1 MGSIKDKKNAGI
13 WNLGKRIPKILPTFK
28 LQNQVMITLFKNI
41 KQLTGIQTDSTKLK
55 LAGKEMSTLTSI
67 ENAFLLVE
75 NDLIKDFGEMTNLP
89 TVSVDQTVDLSG
101 KIVLPAWCDSHTHL
115 VFAGTRETEFVDRI
129 NGLTY
134 EEIAARGGGILNSA
148 KRLQNAT
155 EEELFQSAWARL
167 DEIKSMGTGAVEI
180 KSGYGLSLEA
190 ELKILRVIKRLKAES
205 ELTIKATFLGAHAV
219 PPEFKGNKKGYLDML
234 INEVLPIVHEE
245 NLADYIDIFCETNYF
260 TVDDAERIM
269 EAGAKYGLTPKIH
282 VNQFTSIGGIQV
294 GIKHK
299 ALSLDHLEVMTEQ
312 DIADLQESETM
323 PTALPSCSF
332 FLKIPFAP
340 VRKMIDQGL
349 AIALA
354 TDYNPG
360 STPSGKIPFVISLAC
375 IYQRLTPE
383 EAINA
388 VTLNS
393 AYAMGISD
401 THGSITVGKK
411 ANLIITKEISS
422 YNFIPYSFGG
432 NHIEQ
437 VILNGGR
444 SINP

>member
-1 MGSIKDKKNAGI
+1 MK
-13 WNLGKRIPKILPTFK
+13 T
-28 LQNQVMITLFKNI
+28 TYTNI
-41 KQLTGIQTDSTKLK
+41 KQLSGIQEDISVLKLK
-55 LAGKEMSTLTSI
+55 GKEMGILNTI
-67 ENAFLLVE
+67 ENAYLETE
-75 NDLIKDFGEMTNLP
+75 NGLISGFGKMENLP
-89 TVSVDQTVDLSG
+89 ESNNTKLVDCTG
-101 KIVLPAWCDSHTHL
+101 KIILPAWCDSHTHL

-134 EEIAARGGGILNSA
+134 EEIAARGGGIINSA
-148 KRLQNAT
+148 KRLQTAS
-155 EEELFQSAWARL
+155 EEDLYKTAWTRL
-167 DEIKSMGTGAVEI
+167 EEIKSHGTGAVEI

-190 ELKILRVIKRLKAES
+190 ELKILRVIKRLKS
-205 ELTIKATFLGAHAV
+205 DSDLTIKATFLGAHAV
-219 PPEFKGNKKGYLDML
+219 SPEFKGNKDGYLDML
-234 INEVLPIVHEE
+234 IDEVLPVIKAE

-260 TVDDAERIM
+260 TVADAERIM
-269 EAGAKYGLTPKIH
+269 AAGAKYGLQSKIH
-282 VNQFTSIGGIQV
+282 VNQFTSIGGIQA
-294 GIKHK
+294 GIKHN
-299 ALSLDHLEVMTEQ
+299 ALSLDHLEVMTEK
-312 DIADLQESETM
+312 DIEDLHQSETM

-340 VRKMIDQGL
+340 VRKMIDEGL

-375 IYQRLTPE
+375 IYQKLTPE

-411 ANLIITKEISS
+411 SNIIITKEISS
-422 YNFIPYSFGG
+422 YNYIPYAFGG
-432 NHIEQ
+432 NHVER
-437 VILNGGR
+437 VLLG
-444 SINP
+444 

>member
-1 MGSIKDKKNAGI
+1 MK
-13 WNLGKRIPKILPTFK
+13 T
-28 LQNQVMITLFKNI
+28 TYTNI
-41 KQLTGIQTDSTKLK
+41 KQLSGIQEDISVLKLK
-55 LAGKEMSTLTSI
+55 GKEMGILNTI
-67 ENAFLLVE
+67 ENAYLETE
-75 NDLIKDFGEMTNLP
+75 NGLISGFGKMENLP
-89 TVSVDQTVDLSG
+89 ESDNTKLVDCTR

-115 VFAGTRETEFVDRI
+115 VFTGTRETEFVDRI

-134 EEIAARGGGILNSA
+134 EEIAARGGGIINSA
-148 KRLQNAT
+148 KRLQTAS
-155 EEELFQSAWARL
+155 EEELYKAAWTRL
-167 DEIKSMGTGAVEI
+167 EEIKSHGTGAVEI

-190 ELKILRVIKRLKAES
+190 ELKILRVIKRLKS
-205 ELTIKATFLGAHAV
+205 DSDLTIKATFLGAHAV
-219 PPEFKGNKKGYLDML
+219 PPEFKGNKDGYLDML
-234 INEVLPIVHEE
+234 IDEVLPVIKAE

-260 TVDDAERIM
+260 TVADAERIM
-269 EAGAKYGLTPKIH
+269 EAGAKYGLKSKIH
-282 VNQFTSIGGIQV
+282 VNQFTSIGGIQA
-294 GIKHK
+294 GIKHN
-299 ALSLDHLEVMTEQ
+299 ALSLDHLEVMTEN
-312 DIADLQESETM
+312 DIEDLHQSETM

-340 VRKMIDQGL
+340 VRKMIDEGL

-375 IYQRLTPE
+375 IYQKLTPE

-411 ANLIITKEISS
+411 SNIIITKEISS
-422 YNFIPYSFGG
+422 YNYIPYAFGG
-432 NHIEQ
+432 NHVER
-437 VILNGGR
+437 VLLG
-444 SINP
+444 

>member
-1 MGSIKDKKNAGI
+1 MK
-13 WNLGKRIPKILPTFK
+13 T
-28 LQNQVMITLFKNI
+28 TYTNI
-41 KQLTGIQTDSTKLK
+41 KQLAGIQENKTIKKLS
-55 LAGKEMSTLTSI
+55 GKEMSVLNTI
-67 ENAFLLVE
+67 EDAYLHTE
-75 NDLIKDFGEMTNLP
+75 NGYITGFGKMAELSQSLIQQEIDC
-89 TVSVDQTVDLSG
+89 SG

-134 EEIAARGGGILNSA
+134 EEIAARGGGIINSA
-148 KRLQNAT
+148 KRLQSST
-155 EEELFQSAWARL
+155 EEELYQAAWARL
-167 DEIKSMGTGAVEI
+167 EEIKSHGTGAVEI
-180 KSGYGLSLEA
+180 KSGYGLSLDA
-190 ELKILRVIKRLKAES
+190 ELKILRVIKRLKADS
-205 ELTIKATFLGAHAV
+205 DLTIKATFLGAHAV
-219 PPEFKGNKKGYLDML
+219 PPEFKGNKEGYLDML
-234 INEVLPIVHEE
+234 IHEVLPIIHQEG
-245 NLADYIDIFCETNYF
+245 LADYIDIFCETNYF
-260 TVDDAERIM
+260 SVADAERIM
-269 EAGAKYGLTPKIH
+269 EAGTNYGLQSKIH
-282 VNQFTSIGGIQV
+282 VNQFTSIGGIQA
-294 GIKHK
+294 GIKHN
-299 ALSLDHLEVMTEQ
+299 ALSLDHLEVMTDQ
-312 DIADLQESETM
+312 DIADLHHSETM

-340 VRKMIDQGL
+340 VRKMIDEGL

-375 IYQRLTPE
+375 IYQRLTPK

-422 YNFIPYSFGG
+422 YNYIPYAFGG
-432 NHIEQ
+432 NHIES
-437 VILNGGR
+437 VVLG
-444 SINP
+444 

>member
-1 MGSIKDKKNAGI
+1 
-13 WNLGKRIPKILPTFK
+13 
-28 LQNQVMITLFKNI
+28 MITLLKNI
-41 KQLTGIQTDSTKLK
+41 KQLTGIQTDSSKLK
-55 LAGKEMSTLTSI
+55 LSGKEMSTLSSI
-67 ENAFLLVE
+67 ENAFLLIE
-75 NDLIKDFGEMTNLP
+75 NDLIKSFGKMTDLP
-89 TVSVDQTVDLSG
+89 EVSVDQTINLSG

-148 KRLQNAT
+148 KRLQQAT

-167 DEIKSMGTGAVEI
+167 DEIKNMGTGAVEI

-190 ELKILRVIKRLKAES
+190 ELKILRVIKRLKTES

-219 PPEFKGNKKGYLDML
+219 PPEFKGNKEGYLDLL
-234 INEVLPIVHEE
+234 INEVLPIIHQE

-260 TVDDAERIM
+260 TVADAERIM
-269 EAGAKYGLTPKIH
+269 EAGANYGLKPKIH
-282 VNQFTSIGGIQV
+282 VNQFTSIGGIQA

-312 DIADLQESETM
+312 DITDLHDSETM

-401 THGSITVGKK
+401 THGSITIGKK

-437 VILNGGR
+437 VILNGI
-444 SINP
+444 SNQP

>member
-1 MGSIKDKKNAGI
+1 MK
-13 WNLGKRIPKILPTFK
+13 T
-28 LQNQVMITLFKNI
+28 TYTNI
-41 KQLTGIQTDSTKLK
+41 KQLSGIQDNISTLKLK
-55 LAGKEMSTLTSI
+55 GKEMSKLNTI
-67 ENAFLLVE
+67 ENAYLETE
-75 NDLIKDFGEMTNLP
+75 NGLITGYGAMADVLGSAIQNE
-89 TVSVDQTVDLSG
+89 VDCTG
-101 KIVLPAWCDSHTHL
+101 KVMLPAWCDSHTHL

-134 EEIAARGGGILNSA
+134 EEIAARGGGIINSA
-148 KRLQNAT
+148 KRLQQAS
-155 EEELFQSAWARL
+155 EEELYKAAWTRL
-167 DEIKSMGTGAVEI
+167 EEIKSHGTGAVEI

-190 ELKILRVIKRLKAES
+190 ELKILRVIKRLKEDS

-219 PPEFKGNKKGYLDML
+219 PPEYKGNKEGYLDLL
-234 INEVLPIVHEE
+234 IDEVLPVIKEE
-245 NLADYIDIFCETNYF
+245 KLADYIDIFCETNYF
-260 TVDDAERIM
+260 TVADTERIM
-269 EAGAKYGLTPKIH
+269 EAGASYGLQSKIH
-282 VNQFTSIGGIQV
+282 VNQFTSIGGIQA

-299 ALSLDHLEVMTEQ
+299 ALSLDHLEVMTDQ
-312 DIADLQESETM
+312 DIADLHHSDTM

-340 VRKMIDQGL
+340 VRKMIDEGL

-401 THGSITVGKK
+401 THGSITIGKK

-422 YNFIPYSFGG
+422 YNYIPYAFGG
-432 NHIEQ
+432 NHVER
-437 VILNGGR
+437 VILGGK
-444 SINP
+444 

>member
-1 MGSIKDKKNAGI
+1 M
-13 WNLGKRIPKILPTFK
+13 KITY
-28 LQNQVMITLFKNI
+28 TNI
-41 KQLTGIQTDSTKLK
+41 KQLSGIQDNISTLKLK
-55 LAGKEMSTLTSI
+55 GKEMSKLKSV
-67 ENAFLLVE
+67 ENAYLESE
-75 NDLIKDFGEMTNLP
+75 NGLITGFGEMADLP
-89 TVSVDQTVDLSG
+89 ISVIQNEVDCTG
-101 KIVLPAWCDSHTHL
+101 KVILPAWCDSHTHL

-134 EEIAARGGGILNSA
+134 EEIAARGGGIINSA
-148 KRLQNAT
+148 KRLQQAS
-155 EEELFQSAWARL
+155 EEELYTAAWTRL
-167 DEIKSMGTGAVEI
+167 EEIKSHGTGAVEI

-190 ELKILRVIKRLKAES
+190 ELKILRVIKRLKKDS
-205 ELTIKATFLGAHAV
+205 ELTIKSTFLGAHAV
-219 PPEFKGNKKGYLDML
+219 PPEYKGNKEGYLDML
-234 INEVLPIVHEE
+234 IDEVLPVIKEE

-260 TVDDAERIM
+260 TVADTERIM
-269 EAGAKYGLTPKIH
+269 EAGASYGLQSKIH
-282 VNQFTSIGGIQV
+282 VNQFTSIGGIQA

-299 ALSLDHLEVMTEQ
+299 ALSLDHLEVMTDQ
-312 DIADLQESETM
+312 DIADLHHSDTM

-340 VRKMIDQGL
+340 VRKMIDEGL

-401 THGSITVGKK
+401 THGSITIGKK

-422 YNFIPYSFGG
+422 YNYIPYAFGG
-432 NHIEQ
+432 NHIER
-437 VILNGGR
+437 VILNGK
-444 SINP
+444 

>member
-1 MGSIKDKKNAGI
+1 MK
-13 WNLGKRIPKILPTFK
+13 TF
-28 LQNQVMITLFKNI
+28 LINI
-41 KQLTGIQTDSTKLK
+41 KQLAGIQEDISKLK
-55 LAGKEMSTLTSI
+55 LKGKEMGVLTTLENAYLEI
-67 ENAFLLVE
+67 ENG
-75 NDLIKDFGEMTNLP
+75 LISGFGEMRSLP
-89 TVSVDQTVDLSG
+89 NTDNSKIEDCSG
-101 KIVLPAWCDSHTHL
+101 KVVLPAWCDSHTHL

-134 EEIAARGGGILNSA
+134 EEVAARGGGIINSA
-148 KRLQNAT
+148 KRLQTAT
-155 EEELFQSAWARL
+155 EEELYQAAWTRL
-167 DEIKSMGTGAVEI
+167 EEIKSMGTGAVEI
-180 KSGYGLSLEA
+180 KSGYGLSFDA

-205 ELTIKATFLGAHAV
+205 DLTIKATFLGAHAV
-219 PPEFKGNKKGYLDML
+219 PPEFKGNKDGYLDML
-234 INEVLPIVHEE
+234 INEVLSVIKEE

-260 TVDDAERIM
+260 TVADAERIM
-269 EAGAKYGLTPKIH
+269 EAGASIGLQSKIH
-282 VNQFTSIGGIQV
+282 VNQFTSIGGIQA

-299 ALSLDHLEVMTEQ
+299 ALSLDHLEVMTDE
-312 DIADLQESETM
+312 DIEDLHKSETM

-388 VTLNS
+388 VTMNS

-422 YNFIPYSFGG
+422 YNYIPYAFGG
-432 NHIEQ
+432 NHVER
-437 VILNGGR
+437 VILGGK
-444 SINP
+444 

>member
-1 MGSIKDKKNAGI
+1 MKSREIMK
-13 WNLGKRIPKILPTFK
+13 T
-28 LQNQVMITLFKNI
+28 TYTNI
-41 KQLTGIQTDSTKLK
+41 KQLAGIQKNKTVKKLS
-55 LAGKEMSTLTSI
+55 GKEMSVLNTI
-67 ENAFLLVE
+67 EDAYLHTE
-75 NDLIKDFGEMTNLP
+75 NGYITGFGKMAELSNSLIQQEIDCY
-89 TVSVDQTVDLSG
+89 G

-134 EEIAARGGGILNSA
+134 EEIAARGGGIINSA
-148 KRLQNAT
+148 KRLQSST
-155 EEELFQSAWARL
+155 EEELYQAAWARL
-167 DEIKSMGTGAVEI
+167 EEIKSHGTGAVEI
-180 KSGYGLSLEA
+180 KSGYGLSLDA
-190 ELKILRVIKRLKAES
+190 ELKILRVIKRLKADS
-205 ELTIKATFLGAHAV
+205 DLTIKATFLGAHAV
-219 PPEFKGNKKGYLDML
+219 PPEFKGNKEGYLDML
-234 INEVLPIVHEE
+234 IHEVLPIIHKEG
-245 NLADYIDIFCETNYF
+245 LADYIDIFCETNYF
-260 TVDDAERIM
+260 SVADTERIM
-269 EAGAKYGLTPKIH
+269 EAGTNYGLQSKIH
-282 VNQFTSIGGIQV
+282 VNQFTSIGGIQA
-294 GIKHK
+294 GIKHN
-299 ALSLDHLEVMTEQ
+299 ALSIDHLEVMTDQ
-312 DIADLQESETM
+312 DIADLHRSETM

-422 YNFIPYSFGG
+422 YNYIPYAFGG
-432 NHIEQ
+432 NHIERI
-437 VILNGGR
+437 VLD
-444 SINP
+444 

>member
-1 MGSIKDKKNAGI
+1 MK
-13 WNLGKRIPKILPTFK
+13 T
-28 LQNQVMITLFKNI
+28 TYTNI
-41 KQLTGIQTDSTKLK
+41 KQLSGIQDNISTLKLK
-55 LAGKEMSTLTSI
+55 GKEMSKLKSV
-67 ENAFLLVE
+67 ENAYLESE
-75 NDLIKDFGEMTNLP
+75 NGLITGFGEMADLP
-89 TVSVDQTVDLSG
+89 ISVIQNEVDCTG
-101 KIVLPAWCDSHTHL
+101 KVILPAWCDSHTHL

-134 EEIAARGGGILNSA
+134 EEIAARGGGIINSA
-148 KRLQNAT
+148 KRLQQAS
-155 EEELFQSAWARL
+155 EEELYTAAWTRL
-167 DEIKSMGTGAVEI
+167 EEIKSHGTGAVEI

-190 ELKILRVIKRLKAES
+190 ELKILRVIKRLKKDS
-205 ELTIKATFLGAHAV
+205 ELTIKSTFLGAHAV
-219 PPEFKGNKKGYLDML
+219 PPEYKGNKEGYLDML
-234 INEVLPIVHEE
+234 IDEVLPVIKEE

-260 TVDDAERIM
+260 TVADTERIM
-269 EAGAKYGLTPKIH
+269 EAGASYGLQSKIH
-282 VNQFTSIGGIQV
+282 VNQFTSIGGIQA
-294 GIKHK
+294 GIRHK
-299 ALSLDHLEVMTEQ
+299 ALSLDHLEVMTDQ
-312 DIADLQESETM
+312 DIADLHHSDTM

-340 VRKMIDQGL
+340 VRKMIDEGL

-401 THGSITVGKK
+401 THGSITIGKK

-422 YNFIPYSFGG
+422 YNYIPYAFGG
-432 NHIEQ
+432 NHIER
-437 VILNGGR
+437 VILNGK
-444 SINP
+444 

>member
-1 MGSIKDKKNAGI
+1 MK
-13 WNLGKRIPKILPTFK
+13 T
-28 LQNQVMITLFKNI
+28 TYTNI
-41 KQLTGIQTDSTKLK
+41 KQLSGIQEDISVLKLK
-55 LAGKEMSTLTSI
+55 GKEMGILNTI
-67 ENAFLLVE
+67 ENAYLETE
-75 NDLIKDFGEMTNLP
+75 NGLISGFGKMENLP
-89 TVSVDQTVDLSG
+89 ESNNTKLVDCTG
-101 KIVLPAWCDSHTHL
+101 KIILPAWCDSHTHL

-134 EEIAARGGGILNSA
+134 EEIAARGGGIINSA
-148 KRLQNAT
+148 KRLQTAS
-155 EEELFQSAWARL
+155 EEELYKTAWTRL
-167 DEIKSMGTGAVEI
+167 EEIKSHGTGAVEI

-190 ELKILRVIKRLKAES
+190 ELKILRVIKRLKS
-205 ELTIKATFLGAHAV
+205 DSDLTIKATFLGAHAV
-219 PPEFKGNKKGYLDML
+219 PPEFKGNKDGYLDML
-234 INEVLPIVHEE
+234 IDEVLPVIKAE

-260 TVDDAERIM
+260 TVADAERIM
-269 EAGAKYGLTPKIH
+269 EAGTKYGLKSKIH
-282 VNQFTSIGGIQV
+282 VNQFTSIGGIQA
-294 GIKHK
+294 GIKHN
-299 ALSLDHLEVMTEQ
+299 ALSLDHLEVMTEK
-312 DIADLQESETM
+312 DIEDLHQSETM

-340 VRKMIDQGL
+340 VRKMIDEGL

-375 IYQRLTPE
+375 IYQKLTPE

-411 ANLIITKEISS
+411 SNIIITKEISS
-422 YNFIPYSFGG
+422 YNYIPYAFGG
-432 NHIEQ
+432 NHVER
-437 VILNGGR
+437 VLLG
-444 SINP
+444 

>member
-1 MGSIKDKKNAGI
+1 MK
-13 WNLGKRIPKILPTFK
+13 TF
-28 LQNQVMITLFKNI
+28 LINI
-41 KQLTGIQTDSTKLK
+41 KQLAGIQEDISKLK
-55 LAGKEMSTLTSI
+55 LKGKEMGVLTTLENAYLEI
-67 ENAFLLVE
+67 ENG
-75 NDLIKDFGEMTNLP
+75 LISGFGEMRSLP
-89 TVSVDQTVDLSG
+89 NTDNSKIEDCSG
-101 KIVLPAWCDSHTHL
+101 KVVLPAWCDSHTHL

-134 EEIAARGGGILNSA
+134 EEVAARGGGIINSA
-148 KRLQNAT
+148 KRLQTAT
-155 EEELFQSAWARL
+155 EEELYQAAWTRL
-167 DEIKSMGTGAVEI
+167 EEIKSMGTGAVEI
-180 KSGYGLSLEA
+180 KSGYGLSFDA

-205 ELTIKATFLGAHAV
+205 DLTIKATFLGAHAV
-219 PPEFKGNKKGYLDML
+219 PPEFKGNKDGYLDML
-234 INEVLPIVHEE
+234 INEVLPVIKEE
-245 NLADYIDIFCETNYF
+245 NLADYIDIFCEINYF
-260 TVDDAERIM
+260 TVADAERIM
-269 EAGAKYGLTPKIH
+269 EAGASIGLQSKIH
-282 VNQFTSIGGIQV
+282 VNQFTSIGGIQA

-299 ALSLDHLEVMTEQ
+299 ALSLDHLEVMTDE
-312 DIADLQESETM
+312 DIEDLHKSETM

-388 VTLNS
+388 VTMNS
-393 AYAMGISD
+393 AYAMGISN

-422 YNFIPYSFGG
+422 YNYIPYAFGG
-432 NHIEQ
+432 NHVER
-437 VILNGGR
+437 VILGGK
-444 SINP
+444 

>member
-1 MGSIKDKKNAGI
+1 MK
-13 WNLGKRIPKILPTFK
+13 T
-28 LQNQVMITLFKNI
+28 TYTNI
-41 KQLTGIQTDSTKLK
+41 KQLSGIQEDISVLKLK
-55 LAGKEMSTLTSI
+55 GKEMGILNTI
-67 ENAFLLVE
+67 ENAYLETE
-75 NDLIKDFGEMTNLP
+75 NGMISGFGKMENLP
-89 TVSVDQTVDLSG
+89 ESDNTKLVDCTG
-101 KIVLPAWCDSHTHL
+101 KIILPAWCDSHTHL

-134 EEIAARGGGILNSA
+134 EEIAARGGGIINSA
-148 KRLQNAT
+148 KRLQTAS
-155 EEELFQSAWARL
+155 EEDLYKTAWTRL
-167 DEIKSMGTGAVEI
+167 EEIKSHGTGAVEI

-190 ELKILRVIKRLKAES
+190 ELKILRVIKRLKS
-205 ELTIKATFLGAHAV
+205 DSDLTIKATFLGAHAV
-219 PPEFKGNKKGYLDML
+219 PPEFKGNKDGYLDML
-234 INEVLPIVHEE
+234 IDEVLPVIKAE

-260 TVDDAERIM
+260 TVADAERIM
-269 EAGAKYGLTPKIH
+269 AAGAKYGLQSKIH
-282 VNQFTSIGGIQV
+282 VNQFTSIGGIQA
-294 GIKHK
+294 GIKHN
-299 ALSLDHLEVMTEQ
+299 ALSLDHLEVMTEN
-312 DIADLQESETM
+312 DIEDLHQSETM

-340 VRKMIDQGL
+340 VRKMIDEGL

-375 IYQRLTPE
+375 IYQRITPE

-411 ANLIITKEISS
+411 ANIIITKEISS
-422 YNFIPYSFGG
+422 YNYIPYAFGG
-432 NHIEQ
+432 NHVER
-437 VILNGGR
+437 VLLG
-444 SINP
+444 

>member
-1 MGSIKDKKNAGI
+1 MKTTYI
-13 WNLGKRIPKILPTFK
+13 
-28 LQNQVMITLFKNI
+28 NI
-41 KQLTGIQTDSTKLK
+41 KQLSGIQEDISILKLK
-55 LAGKEMSTLTSI
+55 GKEMSRLNTLEHAYLETEDGKISGFGKM
-67 ENAFLLVE
+67 ENLSQ
-75 NDLIKDFGEMTNLP
+75 T
-89 TVSVDQTVDLSG
+89 DQGKTIDCSG

-134 EEIAARGGGILNSA
+134 EEIAARGGGIINSA
-148 KRLQNAT
+148 KRLQSAT
-155 EEELFQSAWARL
+155 EEELYQGAWIRL
-167 DEIKSMGTGAVEI
+167 EEIKSHGTGAVEI

-190 ELKILRVIKRLKAES
+190 ELKILRVIKRLKS
-205 ELTIKATFLGAHAV
+205 DSDLTIKATFLGAHAV
-219 PPEFKGNKKGYLDML
+219 PPEFKGNKDGYLDML
-234 INEVLPIVHEE
+234 IDEVLPIIKKE

-260 TVDDAERIM
+260 TVADAERIM
-269 EAGAKYGLTPKIH
+269 EAGAKFGLQSKIH
-282 VNQFTSIGGIQV
+282 VNQFTSIGGIQA
-294 GIKHK
+294 GIKHN
-299 ALSLDHLEVMTEQ
+299 ALSLDHLEVMTEK
-312 DIADLQESETM
+312 DIEDLHQSETM

-340 VRKMIDQGL
+340 VRKMIDDGL

-401 THGSITVGKK
+401 SHGSITVGKK
-411 ANLIITKEISS
+411 ASLIITKEISS
-422 YNFIPYSFGG
+422 YNYIPYAFGG
-432 NHIEQ
+432 NHIERVMLGSLQ
-437 VILNGGR
+437 YYKKL
-444 SINP
+444 

>member
-1 MGSIKDKKNAGI
+1 MGVLTTLENAY
-13 WNLGKRIPKILPTFK
+13 L
-28 LQNQVMITLFKNI
+28 
-41 KQLTGIQTDSTKLK
+41 
-55 LAGKEMSTLTSI
+55 EI
-67 ENAFLLVE
+67 ENG
-75 NDLIKDFGEMTNLP
+75 LISGFGEMRSLP
-89 TVSVDQTVDLSG
+89 NTDNSKIEDCSG
-101 KIVLPAWCDSHTHL
+101 KVVLPAWCDSHTHL

-134 EEIAARGGGILNSA
+134 EEVAARGGGIINSA
-148 KRLQNAT
+148 KRLQTAT
-155 EEELFQSAWARL
+155 EEELYQAAWTRL
-167 DEIKSMGTGAVEI
+167 EEIKSMGTGAVEI
-180 KSGYGLSLEA
+180 KSGYGLSFDA

-205 ELTIKATFLGAHAV
+205 DLTIKATFLGAHAV
-219 PPEFKGNKKGYLDML
+219 PPEFKGNKDGYLDML
-234 INEVLPIVHEE
+234 INEVLPVIKEE

-260 TVDDAERIM
+260 TVADAERIM
-269 EAGAKYGLTPKIH
+269 EAGASIGLQSKIH
-282 VNQFTSIGGIQV
+282 VNQFTSIGGIQA

-299 ALSLDHLEVMTEQ
+299 ALSLDHLEVMTDE
-312 DIADLQESETM
+312 DIEDLHKSETM

-388 VTLNS
+388 VTMNS

-422 YNFIPYSFGG
+422 YNYIPYAFGG
-432 NHIEQ
+432 NHVER
-437 VILNGGR
+437 VILGGK
-444 SINP
+444 

>member
-1 MGSIKDKKNAGI
+1 MK
-13 WNLGKRIPKILPTFK
+13 TF
-28 LQNQVMITLFKNI
+28 LINI
-41 KQLTGIQTDSTKLK
+41 KQLAGIQEDISKLK
-55 LAGKEMSTLTSI
+55 LKGKEMGVLTTLENAYLEI
-67 ENAFLLVE
+67 ENG
-75 NDLIKDFGEMTNLP
+75 LISGFGEMRSLP
-89 TVSVDQTVDLSG
+89 NTDNSKIEDCSG
-101 KIVLPAWCDSHTHL
+101 KVVLPAWCDSHTHL

-134 EEIAARGGGILNSA
+134 EEVAARGGGIINSA
-148 KRLQNAT
+148 KRLQTAT
-155 EEELFQSAWARL
+155 EEELYQAAWTRL
-167 DEIKSMGTGAVEI
+167 EEIKSMGTGAVEI
-180 KSGYGLSLEA
+180 KSGYGLSFDA

-205 ELTIKATFLGAHAV
+205 DLTIKATFLGAHAV
-219 PPEFKGNKKGYLDML
+219 PPEFKGNKDGYLDML
-234 INEVLPIVHEE
+234 INEVLPVIKEE

-260 TVDDAERIM
+260 TVADAERIM
-269 EAGAKYGLTPKIH
+269 EAGASIGLQSKIH
-282 VNQFTSIGGIQV
+282 VNQFTSIGGIQA

-299 ALSLDHLEVMTEQ
+299 ALSLDHLEVMTDE
-312 DIADLQESETM
+312 DIEDLHKSETM

-360 STPSGKIPFVISLAC
+360 STPSGKIQFVISLAC

-388 VTLNS
+388 VTMNS

-422 YNFIPYSFGG
+422 YNYIPYAFGG
-432 NHIEQ
+432 NHVER
-437 VILNGGR
+437 VILGGK
-444 SINP
+444 

>member
-1 MGSIKDKKNAGI
+1 MK
-13 WNLGKRIPKILPTFK
+13 TF
-28 LQNQVMITLFKNI
+28 LINI
-41 KQLTGIQTDSTKLK
+41 KQLAGIQEDISKLK
-55 LAGKEMSTLTSI
+55 LKGKEMGVLTTLENAYLEI
-67 ENAFLLVE
+67 ENG
-75 NDLIKDFGEMTNLP
+75 LISGFGEMRSLP
-89 TVSVDQTVDLSG
+89 NTDNSKIEDCSG
-101 KIVLPAWCDSHTHL
+101 KVVLPAWCDSHTHL

-134 EEIAARGGGILNSA
+134 EEVAARGGGIINSA
-148 KRLQNAT
+148 KRLQTAT
-155 EEELFQSAWARL
+155 EEELYQAAWTRL
-167 DEIKSMGTGAVEI
+167 EEIKSMGTGAVEI
-180 KSGYGLSLEA
+180 KSGYGLSFDA

-205 ELTIKATFLGAHAV
+205 DLTIKATFLGAHAV
-219 PPEFKGNKKGYLDML
+219 PPEFKGNKDGYLDML
-234 INEVLPIVHEE
+234 INEVLPVIKEE

-260 TVDDAERIM
+260 TVADAERIM
-269 EAGAKYGLTPKIH
+269 EAGASIGLQSKIH
-282 VNQFTSIGGIQV
+282 VNQFTSIGGIQA

-299 ALSLDHLEVMTEQ
+299 ALSLDHLEVMTDE
-312 DIADLQESETM
+312 DIEDLHKSETM

-388 VTLNS
+388 VTMNS

-422 YNFIPYSFGG
+422 YNYIPYAFGG
-432 NHIEQ
+432 NHVER
-437 VILNGGR
+437 VILGGK
-444 SINP
+444 

>member
-1 MGSIKDKKNAGI
+1 MK
-13 WNLGKRIPKILPTFK
+13 TF
-28 LQNQVMITLFKNI
+28 LINI
-41 KQLTGIQTDSTKLK
+41 KQLAGIQEDISKLK
-55 LAGKEMSTLTSI
+55 LKGKEMGVLTTLENAYLEI
-67 ENAFLLVE
+67 ENG
-75 NDLIKDFGEMTNLP
+75 LISGFGEMRSLP
-89 TVSVDQTVDLSG
+89 NTDNSKIEDCSG
-101 KIVLPAWCDSHTHL
+101 KVVIPAWCDSHTHL

-134 EEIAARGGGILNSA
+134 EEVAARGGGIINSA
-148 KRLQNAT
+148 KRLQTAT
-155 EEELFQSAWARL
+155 EEELYQAAWTRL
-167 DEIKSMGTGAVEI
+167 EEIKSMGTGAVEI
-180 KSGYGLSLEA
+180 KSGYGLSFDA

-205 ELTIKATFLGAHAV
+205 DLTIKATFLGAHAV
-219 PPEFKGNKKGYLDML
+219 PPEFKGNKDGYLDML
-234 INEVLPIVHEE
+234 INEVLPVIKEE

-260 TVDDAERIM
+260 TVADAERIM
-269 EAGAKYGLTPKIH
+269 EAGASIGLQSKIH
-282 VNQFTSIGGIQV
+282 VNQFTSIGGIQA

-299 ALSLDHLEVMTEQ
+299 ALSLDHLEVMTDE
-312 DIADLQESETM
+312 DIEDLHKSETM

-388 VTLNS
+388 VTMNS
-393 AYAMGISD
+393 AYAMGISE

-422 YNFIPYSFGG
+422 YNYIPYAFGG
-432 NHIEQ
+432 NHVER
-437 VILNGGR
+437 VILGGK
-444 SINP
+444 

>member
-1 MGSIKDKKNAGI
+1 MK
-13 WNLGKRIPKILPTFK
+13 T
-28 LQNQVMITLFKNI
+28 TYTNI
-41 KQLTGIQTDSTKLK
+41 KQLSGIQDNISTLKLK
-55 LAGKEMSTLTSI
+55 GKEMSKLKSV
-67 ENAFLLVE
+67 ENAYLESE
-75 NDLIKDFGEMTNLP
+75 NGLITGFGEMADLP
-89 TVSVDQTVDLSG
+89 ISVIQNEVDCTG
-101 KIVLPAWCDSHTHL
+101 KVILPAWCDSHTHL

-134 EEIAARGGGILNSA
+134 EEIAARGGGIINSA
-148 KRLQNAT
+148 KRLQQAS
-155 EEELFQSAWARL
+155 EEELYTAAWTRL
-167 DEIKSMGTGAVEI
+167 EEIKSHGTGAVEI

-190 ELKILRVIKRLKAES
+190 ELKILRVIKRLKKDS
-205 ELTIKATFLGAHAV
+205 ELTIKSTFLGAHAV
-219 PPEFKGNKKGYLDML
+219 PPEYKGNKEGYLDML
-234 INEVLPIVHEE
+234 IDEVLPVIKEE

-260 TVDDAERIM
+260 TVADTERIM
-269 EAGAKYGLTPKIH
+269 EAGASYGLQSKIH
-282 VNQFTSIGGIQV
+282 VNQFTSIGGIQA

-299 ALSLDHLEVMTEQ
+299 ALSLDHLEVMTDQ
-312 DIADLQESETM
+312 DIADLHHSDTM

-340 VRKMIDQGL
+340 VRKMIDEGL

-401 THGSITVGKK
+401 THGSITIGKK

-422 YNFIPYSFGG
+422 YNYIPYAFGG
-432 NHIEQ
+432 NHIER
-437 VILNGGR
+437 VVLNGK
-444 SINP
+444 

>member
-1 MGSIKDKKNAGI
+1 MKTTYI
-13 WNLGKRIPKILPTFK
+13 
-28 LQNQVMITLFKNI
+28 NI
-41 KQLTGIQTDSTKLK
+41 KQLSGIQEDISILKLK
-55 LAGKEMSTLTSI
+55 GKEMSRLNTLEHAYLET
-67 ENAFLLVE
+67 ENGKISGFGKME
-75 NDLIKDFGEMTNLP
+75 NLIQTDQGETI
-89 TVSVDQTVDLSG
+89 DCSG
-101 KIVLPAWCDSHTHL
+101 KIILPAWCDSHTHL

-134 EEIAARGGGILNSA
+134 EEIAARGGGIINSA
-148 KRLQNAT
+148 KRLQSAT
-155 EEELFQSAWARL
+155 EEELYQAAWIRL
-167 DEIKSMGTGAVEI
+167 EEIKSHGTGAVEI

-190 ELKILRVIKRLKAES
+190 ELKILRVIKRLKS
-205 ELTIKATFLGAHAV
+205 DSDLTIKSTFLGAHAV
-219 PPEFKGNKKGYLDML
+219 PPEFKGNKDGYLDML
-234 INEVLPIVHEE
+234 IDEVLPIIKEE

-260 TVDDAERIM
+260 TVADAERIM
-269 EAGAKYGLTPKIH
+269 EAGAKFGLQSKIH
-282 VNQFTSIGGIQV
+282 VNQFTSIGGIQA
-294 GIKHK
+294 GIKHN
-299 ALSLDHLEVMTEQ
+299 ALSLDHLEVMTEK
-312 DIADLQESETM
+312 DIEDLHQSETM

-340 VRKMIDQGL
+340 VRKMIDEGL

-375 IYQRLTPE
+375 IYQQLTPE

-411 ANLIITKEISS
+411 ANLIITKDISS
-422 YNFIPYSFGG
+422 YNYIPYAFGG
-432 NHIEQ
+432 NHVEK
-437 VILNGGR
+437 VVLA
-444 SINP
+444 

>member
-1 MGSIKDKKNAGI
+1 MK
-13 WNLGKRIPKILPTFK
+13 TF
-28 LQNQVMITLFKNI
+28 LINI
-41 KQLTGIQTDSTKLK
+41 KQLAGIQEDISKLK
-55 LAGKEMSTLTSI
+55 LKGKEMGVLTTLENAYLEI
-67 ENAFLLVE
+67 ENG
-75 NDLIKDFGEMTNLP
+75 LISGFGEMRSLP
-89 TVSVDQTVDLSG
+89 NTDNSKIEDCSG
-101 KIVLPAWCDSHTHL
+101 KVVLPAWCDSHTHL

-134 EEIAARGGGILNSA
+134 EEVAARGGGIINSA
-148 KRLQNAT
+148 KRLQTAT
-155 EEELFQSAWARL
+155 EEELYQAAWTRL
-167 DEIKSMGTGAVEI
+167 EEIKSMGTGAVEI
-180 KSGYGLSLEA
+180 KSGYGLSFDA

-205 ELTIKATFLGAHAV
+205 DLTIKATFLGAHAV
-219 PPEFKGNKKGYLDML
+219 PPEFKGNKDGYLDML
-234 INEVLPIVHEE
+234 INEVLPVIKEE

-260 TVDDAERIM
+260 TVADAERIM
-269 EAGAKYGLTPKIH
+269 EAGASIGLQSKIH
-282 VNQFTSIGGIQV
+282 VNQFTSIGGIQA

-299 ALSLDHLEVMTEQ
+299 ALSLDHLEVMTDE
-312 DIADLQESETM
+312 DIEDLHKSETM

-388 VTLNS
+388 VTMNS

-401 THGSITVGKK
+401 TDGSITVGKK

-422 YNFIPYSFGG
+422 YNYIPYAFGG
-432 NHIEQ
+432 NHVER
-437 VILNGGR
+437 VILGGK
-444 SINP
+444 

>member
-1 MGSIKDKKNAGI
+1 MK
-13 WNLGKRIPKILPTFK
+13 TF
-28 LQNQVMITLFKNI
+28 LTNI
-41 KQLTGIQTDSTKLK
+41 KQLAGIQEDIAKLK
-55 LAGKEMSTLTSI
+55 LKGKEMGVLNSINDAYLEI
-67 ENAFLLVE
+67 ENGLIASFGKMD
-75 NDLIKDFGEMTNLP
+75 DLPSTQDAKIINCTGR
-89 TVSVDQTVDLSG
+89 
-101 KIVLPAWCDSHTHL
+101 IVLPAWCDSHTHL

-134 EEIAARGGGILNSA
+134 EEIAARGGGIINSA
-148 KRLQNAT
+148 KKLQNAS
-155 EEELFQSAWARL
+155 EEELYQSAWKRL
-167 DEIKSMGTGAVEI
+167 EEIKSMGTGAVEI

-190 ELKILRVIKRLKAES
+190 ELKILRVIKKLKDDS
-205 ELTIKATFLGAHAV
+205 DLTIKATFLGAHAV
-219 PPEFKGNKKGYLDML
+219 PPEFKGNKDGYLDML
-234 INEVLPIVHEE
+234 INEVLPIIKEE

-260 TVDDAERIM
+260 TVADSERIM
-269 EAGAKYGLTPKIH
+269 EAGKKYGLQAKIH
-282 VNQFTSIGGIQV
+282 VNQFTSIGGVQA
-294 GIKHK
+294 GIKHN
-299 ALSLDHLEVMTEQ
+299 ALSLDHLEIMTDQ
-312 DIADLQESETM
+312 DISDLHTSETM

-340 VRKMIDQGL
+340 VRRMIDEGL

-360 STPSGKIPFVISLAC
+360 STPSGKIPFVISLGC

-422 YNFIPYSFGG
+422 YNYIPYAFGS
-432 NHIEQ
+432 NHVER
-437 VILNGGR
+437 VMLN
-444 SINP
+444 NL

>member
-1 MGSIKDKKNAGI
+1 MK
-13 WNLGKRIPKILPTFK
+13 T
-28 LQNQVMITLFKNI
+28 TYTNI
-41 KQLTGIQTDSTKLK
+41 KQLSGIQEDISVLKLK
-55 LAGKEMSTLTSI
+55 GKEMGILNTI
-67 ENAFLLVE
+67 ENAYLETE
-75 NDLIKDFGEMTNLP
+75 NGLISGFGKMENLP
-89 TVSVDQTVDLSG
+89 ESDNTKLVDCKG
-101 KIVLPAWCDSHTHL
+101 KIIIPAWCDSHTHL

-134 EEIAARGGGILNSA
+134 EEIAARGGGIINSA
-148 KRLQNAT
+148 KRLQTAS
-155 EEELFQSAWARL
+155 EEELYKAAWTRL
-167 DEIKSMGTGAVEI
+167 EEIKSHGTGAVEI

-190 ELKILRVIKRLKAES
+190 ELKILRVIKRLKS
-205 ELTIKATFLGAHAV
+205 DSDLTIKATFLGAHAV
-219 PPEFKGNKKGYLDML
+219 PPEFKGNKDGYLDML
-234 INEVLPIVHEE
+234 IDEVLPIIKEE
-245 NLADYIDIFCETNYF
+245 NLADFIDIFCETNYF
-260 TVDDAERIM
+260 TVADTERIM
-269 EAGAKYGLTPKIH
+269 EAGAKYGLQSKIH
-282 VNQFTSIGGIQV
+282 VNQFTSIGGIQA

-299 ALSLDHLEVMTEQ
+299 ALSLDHLEVMTEN
-312 DIADLQESETM
+312 DIEDLHQSETM

-340 VRKMIDQGL
+340 VRKMIDEGL

-411 ANLIITKEISS
+411 ANIIITKEISS
-422 YNFIPYSFGG
+422 YNYIPYAFGG
-432 NHIEQ
+432 NHVER
-437 VILNGGR
+437 VLLG
-444 SINP
+444 

>member
-1 MGSIKDKKNAGI
+1 MK
-13 WNLGKRIPKILPTFK
+13 T
-28 LQNQVMITLFKNI
+28 TYTNI
-41 KQLTGIQTDSTKLK
+41 KQLSGIQEDISVLKLK
-55 LAGKEMSTLTSI
+55 GKEMGILNTI
-67 ENAFLLVE
+67 ENAYLETE
-75 NDLIKDFGEMTNLP
+75 NGLISGFGKMENLP
-89 TVSVDQTVDLSG
+89 ESNNTKLVDCTG
-101 KIVLPAWCDSHTHL
+101 KIILPAWCDSHTHL

-134 EEIAARGGGILNSA
+134 EEIAARGGGIINSA
-148 KRLQNAT
+148 KRLQTAS
-155 EEELFQSAWARL
+155 EEELYKAAWTRL
-167 DEIKSMGTGAVEI
+167 EEIKSHGTGAVEI

-190 ELKILRVIKRLKAES
+190 ELKILRVIKRLKS
-205 ELTIKATFLGAHAV
+205 DSDLTIKATFLGAHAV
-219 PPEFKGNKKGYLDML
+219 PPEFKGNKDGYLDML
-234 INEVLPIVHEE
+234 IDEVLPVIKAE

-260 TVDDAERIM
+260 TVADAERIM
-269 EAGAKYGLTPKIH
+269 EAGAKYGLKSKIH
-282 VNQFTSIGGIQV
+282 VNQFTSIGGIQA
-294 GIKHK
+294 GIKHN
-299 ALSLDHLEVMTEQ
+299 ALSLDHLEVMTEK
-312 DIADLQESETM
+312 DIEDLHQSETM

-340 VRKMIDQGL
+340 VRKMIDEGL

-375 IYQRLTPE
+375 IYQKLTPE

-411 ANLIITKEISS
+411 SNIIITKEISS
-422 YNFIPYSFGG
+422 YNYIPYAFGG
-432 NHIEQ
+432 NHVER
-437 VILNGGR
+437 VLLG
-444 SINP
+444 

>member
-1 MGSIKDKKNAGI
+1 MK
-13 WNLGKRIPKILPTFK
+13 TF
-28 LQNQVMITLFKNI
+28 LINI
-41 KQLTGIQTDSTKLK
+41 KQLAGIQENISKLK
-55 LAGKEMSTLTSI
+55 LKGKEMGVLTTLENAYLEI
-67 ENAFLLVE
+67 ENG
-75 NDLIKDFGEMTNLP
+75 LISGFGEMRSLP
-89 TVSVDQTVDLSG
+89 NTDNSKIEDCSG
-101 KIVLPAWCDSHTHL
+101 KVVLPAWCDSHTHL

-134 EEIAARGGGILNSA
+134 EEVAARGGGIINSA
-148 KRLQNAT
+148 KRLQTAT
-155 EEELFQSAWARL
+155 EEELYQAAWTRL
-167 DEIKSMGTGAVEI
+167 EEIKSMGTGAVEI
-180 KSGYGLSLEA
+180 KSGYGLSFDA

-205 ELTIKATFLGAHAV
+205 DLTIKATFLGAHAV
-219 PPEFKGNKKGYLDML
+219 PPEFKGNKDGYLDML
-234 INEVLPIVHEE
+234 INEVLPVIKEE
-245 NLADYIDIFCETNYF
+245 NLADYIDIFCEINYF
-260 TVDDAERIM
+260 TVADAERIM
-269 EAGAKYGLTPKIH
+269 EAGASIGLQSKIH
-282 VNQFTSIGGIQV
+282 VNQFTSIGGIQA

-299 ALSLDHLEVMTEQ
+299 ALSLDHLEVMTDE
-312 DIADLQESETM
+312 DIEDLHKSETM

-388 VTLNS
+388 VTMNS
-393 AYAMGISD
+393 AYAMGISN

-422 YNFIPYSFGG
+422 YNYIPYAFGG
-432 NHIEQ
+432 NHVER
-437 VILNGGR
+437 VILGGK
-444 SINP
+444 

>member
-1 MGSIKDKKNAGI
+1 M
-13 WNLGKRIPKILPTFK
+13 KITY
-28 LQNQVMITLFKNI
+28 TNI
-41 KQLTGIQTDSTKLK
+41 KQLSGIQEDISVLKLK
-55 LAGKEMSTLTSI
+55 GKEMGILNTI
-67 ENAFLLVE
+67 ENAYLETE
-75 NDLIKDFGEMTNLP
+75 NGLISGFGKMENLP
-89 TVSVDQTVDLSG
+89 ESDNTKLVDCTG
-101 KIVLPAWCDSHTHL
+101 KIILPAWCDSHTHL

-134 EEIAARGGGILNSA
+134 EEIAARGGGIINSA
-148 KRLQNAT
+148 KRLQTAS
-155 EEELFQSAWARL
+155 EEDLYKTAWTRL
-167 DEIKSMGTGAVEI
+167 EEIKSHGTGAVEI

-190 ELKILRVIKRLKAES
+190 ELKILRVIKRLKS
-205 ELTIKATFLGAHAV
+205 DSDLTIKATFLGAHAV
-219 PPEFKGNKKGYLDML
+219 PPEFKGNKDGYLDML
-234 INEVLPIVHEE
+234 IDEVLPVIKAE

-260 TVDDAERIM
+260 TVADAERIM
-269 EAGAKYGLTPKIH
+269 EAGAKYGLKSKIH
-282 VNQFTSIGGIQV
+282 VNQFTSIGGIQA

-299 ALSLDHLEVMTEQ
+299 ALSLDHLEVMTEK
-312 DIADLQESETM
+312 DIEDLHQSETM

-340 VRKMIDQGL
+340 VRKMIDEGL

-411 ANLIITKEISS
+411 ANIIITKEISS
-422 YNFIPYSFGG
+422 YNYIPYAFGG
-432 NHIEQ
+432 NHVER
-437 VILNGGR
+437 VLLG
-444 SINP
+444 

>member
-1 MGSIKDKKNAGI
+1 MK
-13 WNLGKRIPKILPTFK
+13 T
-28 LQNQVMITLFKNI
+28 TYTNI
-41 KQLTGIQTDSTKLK
+41 KQLSGIQEDISVLKLK
-55 LAGKEMSTLTSI
+55 GKEMGILNTI
-67 ENAFLLVE
+67 ENAYLETE
-75 NDLIKDFGEMTNLP
+75 NGLISGFGKMENLP
-89 TVSVDQTVDLSG
+89 ESNNTKLVDCTG
-101 KIVLPAWCDSHTHL
+101 KIILPAWCDSHTHL

-134 EEIAARGGGILNSA
+134 EEIAARGGGIINSA
-148 KRLQNAT
+148 KRLQTAS
-155 EEELFQSAWARL
+155 EEELYKAAWTRL
-167 DEIKSMGTGAVEI
+167 EEIKSHGTGAVEI

-190 ELKILRVIKRLKAES
+190 ELKILRVIKRLKS
-205 ELTIKATFLGAHAV
+205 DSDLTIKATFLGAHAV
-219 PPEFKGNKKGYLDML
+219 PPEFKGNKDGYLDML
-234 INEVLPIVHEE
+234 IDEVLPVIKAE

-260 TVDDAERIM
+260 TVADAERIM
-269 EAGAKYGLTPKIH
+269 EAGAKYGLKSKIH
-282 VNQFTSIGGIQV
+282 VNQFTSIGGIQA
-294 GIKHK
+294 GIKHN
-299 ALSLDHLEVMTEQ
+299 ALSLDHLEVMTEK
-312 DIADLQESETM
+312 DIEDLHQSETM

-340 VRKMIDQGL
+340 VRKMIDEGL

-411 ANLIITKEISS
+411 SNIIITKEISS
-422 YNFIPYSFGG
+422 YNYIPYAFGG
-432 NHIEQ
+432 NHVER
-437 VILNGGR
+437 VLLG
-444 SINP
+444 

>member
-1 MGSIKDKKNAGI
+1 MK
-13 WNLGKRIPKILPTFK
+13 TF
-28 LQNQVMITLFKNI
+28 LINI
-41 KQLTGIQTDSTKLK
+41 KQLAGIQEDISKLK
-55 LAGKEMSTLTSI
+55 LKGKEMGVLTTLENAYLEI
-67 ENAFLLVE
+67 ENG
-75 NDLIKDFGEMTNLP
+75 LISGFGEMRSLP
-89 TVSVDQTVDLSG
+89 NTDNSKIEDCSG
-101 KIVLPAWCDSHTHL
+101 KVVLPAWCDSHTHL

-134 EEIAARGGGILNSA
+134 EEVAARGGGIINSA
-148 KRLQNAT
+148 KRLQTAT
-155 EEELFQSAWARL
+155 EEELYQAAWTRL
-167 DEIKSMGTGAVEI
+167 EEIKSMGTGAVEI
-180 KSGYGLSLEA
+180 KSGYGLSFDA

-205 ELTIKATFLGAHAV
+205 DLTIKATFLGAHAV
-219 PPEFKGNKKGYLDML
+219 PPEFKGNKDGYLDML
-234 INEVLPIVHEE
+234 INEVLPVIKEE
-245 NLADYIDIFCETNYF
+245 NLADYIDIFCEINYF
-260 TVDDAERIM
+260 TVADAERIM
-269 EAGAKYGLTPKIH
+269 EAGASIGLQSKIH
-282 VNQFTSIGGIQV
+282 VNQFTSIGGIQA

-299 ALSLDHLEVMTEQ
+299 ALSLDHLEVMTDE
-312 DIADLQESETM
+312 DIEDLHKSETM

-388 VTLNS
+388 VTMNS

-422 YNFIPYSFGG
+422 YNYIPYAFGE
-432 NHIEQ
+432 NHVER
-437 VILNGGR
+437 VILGGK
-444 SINP
+444 

>member
-1 MGSIKDKKNAGI
+1 MK
-13 WNLGKRIPKILPTFK
+13 T
-28 LQNQVMITLFKNI
+28 TYTNI
-41 KQLTGIQTDSTKLK
+41 KQLSGIQEDITVLKLK
-55 LAGKEMSTLTSI
+55 GKDMGILNTI
-67 ENAFLLVE
+67 ENAYLETE
-75 NDLIKDFGEMTNLP
+75 NGLISGFGKMENLP
-89 TVSVDQTVDLSG
+89 ENSKAKLVDCTG
-101 KIVLPAWCDSHTHL
+101 KVVLPAWCDSHTHL

-134 EEIAARGGGILNSA
+134 EEIAARGGGIINSA
-148 KRLQNAT
+148 KRLQTAS
-155 EEELFQSAWARL
+155 EEELYKAAWTRL
-167 DEIKSMGTGAVEI
+167 EEIKSYGTGAVEI

-190 ELKILRVIKRLKAES
+190 ELKILRVIKQLKS
-205 ELTIKATFLGAHAV
+205 DSDLTIKATFLGAHAV
-219 PPEFKGNKKGYLDML
+219 PPEFKGNKDGYLNML
-234 INEVLPIVHEE
+234 IEEVLPIIKAE

-260 TVDDAERIM
+260 TVADAERIM
-269 EAGAKYGLTPKIH
+269 KAGAKYGLQSKIH
-282 VNQFTSIGGIQV
+282 VNQFTSIGGIQA
-294 GIKHK
+294 GIKHN
-299 ALSLDHLEVMTEQ
+299 ALSLDHLEVMTEK
-312 DIADLQESETM
+312 DIEDLHQSETM

-340 VRKMIDQGL
+340 VRKMIDEGL

-411 ANLIITKEISS
+411 ANIIISKEISS
-422 YNFIPYSFGG
+422 YNYIPYAFGG
-432 NHIEQ
+432 NHVES
-437 VILNGGR
+437 VLLG
-444 SINP
+444 

>member
-1 MGSIKDKKNAGI
+1 MKKY
-13 WNLGKRIPKILPTFK
+13 L
-28 LQNQVMITLFKNI
+28 VNI
-41 KQLTGIQTDSTKLK
+41 KQLTGIQEDISKLK
-55 LAGKEMSTLTSI
+55 LKGKEMGILHSIDNAYLEI
-67 ENAFLLVE
+67 ENG
-75 NDLIKDFGEMTNLP
+75 LIAGFGKMANLP
-89 TVSVDQTVDLSG
+89 EINDSETIDCSG

-134 EEIAARGGGILNSA
+134 EEIAARGGGIINSA
-148 KRLQNAT
+148 KRLQSAS
-155 EEELFQSAWARL
+155 EEELYQAAWTRL
-167 DEIKSMGTGAVEI
+167 EEIKSYGTGAVEI
-180 KSGYGLSLEA
+180 KSGYGLSLDA
-190 ELKILRVIKRLKAES
+190 ELKILRVIKRLKADS
-205 ELTIKATFLGAHAV
+205 DLTIKSTFLGAHAV
-219 PPEFKGNKKGYLDML
+219 PPEFKGNKDGYLDML
-234 INEVLPIVHEE
+234 IDKVLPIIKEE

-260 TVDDAERIM
+260 TVADAERIM
-269 EAGAKYGLTPKIH
+269 EAGTKYGLQSKIH
-282 VNQFTSIGGIQV
+282 VNQFTSIGGIQA
-294 GIKHK
+294 GIKHN
-299 ALSLDHLEVMTEQ
+299 ALSLDHLEVMTDQ
-312 DIADLQESETM
+312 DITDLHTSETM

-340 VRKMIDQGL
+340 VRKMIDEGL

-388 VTLNS
+388 VTMNS

-422 YNFIPYSFGG
+422 YNYIPYAFGG
-432 NHIEQ
+432 NHVER
-437 VILNGGR
+437 VVLG
-444 SINP
+444 

>member
-1 MGSIKDKKNAGI
+1 MK
-13 WNLGKRIPKILPTFK
+13 TF
-28 LQNQVMITLFKNI
+28 LINI
-41 KQLTGIQTDSTKLK
+41 KQLAGIQEDISKLK
-55 LAGKEMSTLTSI
+55 LKGKEMGVLTTLENAYLEI
-67 ENAFLLVE
+67 ENG
-75 NDLIKDFGEMTNLP
+75 LISGFGEMRSLP
-89 TVSVDQTVDLSG
+89 NTDNSKIEDCSG
-101 KIVLPAWCDSHTHL
+101 KVVLPAWCDSHTHL

-134 EEIAARGGGILNSA
+134 EEVAARGGGIINSA
-148 KRLQNAT
+148 KRLQTAT
-155 EEELFQSAWARL
+155 EEELYQAAWTRL
-167 DEIKSMGTGAVEI
+167 EEIKSMGTGAVEI
-180 KSGYGLSLEA
+180 KSGYGLSFNA

-205 ELTIKATFLGAHAV
+205 DLTIKATFLGAHAV
-219 PPEFKGNKKGYLDML
+219 PPEFKGNKDGYLDML
-234 INEVLPIVHEE
+234 INEVLPVIKEE

-260 TVDDAERIM
+260 TVADAERIM
-269 EAGAKYGLTPKIH
+269 EAGASIGLQSKIH
-282 VNQFTSIGGIQV
+282 VNQFTSIGGIQA

-299 ALSLDHLEVMTEQ
+299 ALSLDHLEVMTDE
-312 DIADLQESETM
+312 DIEDLHKSETM

-388 VTLNS
+388 VTMNS

-422 YNFIPYSFGG
+422 YNYIPYAFGG
-432 NHIEQ
+432 NHVER
-437 VILNGGR
+437 VILGGK
-444 SINP
+444 